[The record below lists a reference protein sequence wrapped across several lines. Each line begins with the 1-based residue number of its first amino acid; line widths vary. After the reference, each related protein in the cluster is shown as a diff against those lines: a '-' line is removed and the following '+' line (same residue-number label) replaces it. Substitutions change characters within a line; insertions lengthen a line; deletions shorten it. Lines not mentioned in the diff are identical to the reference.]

1 MAKRGAKKGV
11 SHNYPKKRL
20 KRNGKKSLRNK
31 EKRHISYKY
40 SNLVKVISDS
50 SVKTLQRT
58 SEYFAASLPSLRAV
72 SVPAIV
78 AYTSIEQFC
87 KVRGIL
93 VADFTLLLKCYVYTI
108 AANEKFFGYKEIQK
122 FTASGAGTVT
132 PAIVRLSALGQLQPV
147 STGQLGV
154 QWKVFKG
161 PLKPKHLYMIAV
173 KGYNLIVEYWD
184 YQQQILS
191 NFTLDYLE
199 KLPE

>member
-1 MAKRGAKKGV
+1 MAIKGAK
-11 SHNYPKKRL
+11 HNYPKKRL

-58 SEYFAASLPSLRAV
+58 SEYFSASLPSLRAV

-191 NFTLDYLE
+191 NFTLDYLNN
-199 KLPE
+199 LPE

>member
-58 SEYFAASLPSLRAV
+58 SEYFSASLPSLRAV

-191 NFTLDYLE
+191 NFTLDYLNN
-199 KLPE
+199 LPE

>member
-1 MAKRGAKKGV
+1 MAIKGAK
-11 SHNYPKKRL
+11 HNYPKKRL
-20 KRNGKKSLRNK
+20 KRNGLKTLRNK
-31 EKRHISYKY
+31 EKRKISYKT
-40 SNLVKVISDS
+40 SSLVKVIEDKRI
-50 SVKTLQRT
+50 KTLKLT
-58 SEYFAASLPSLRAV
+58 ASFFSASLPLLREVSL
-72 SVPAIV
+72 PAIV
-78 AYTSIEQFC
+78 AYTSIDQFC

-108 AANEKFFGYKEIQK
+108 AANEKFFGYKEIAK
-122 FTASGAGTVT
+122 FTASGTGTVT
-132 PAIVRLSALGQLQPV
+132 PAIVRLCALGQLQPV

-154 QWKVFKG
+154 QWKTWKG

-191 NFTLDYLE
+191 NFTLDYLD

>member
-1 MAKRGAKKGV
+1 MAIKGAK
-11 SHNYPKKRL
+11 HNYPKKRL
-20 KRNGKKSLRNK
+20 KRNGRLYQRNK
-31 EKRHISYKY
+31 EKRPIKYKY
-40 SNLVKVISDS
+40 SKLVTVITDTRPKSLS
-50 SVKTLQRT
+50 LTASFF
-58 SEYFAASLPSLRAV
+58 SASLHSLRAV

-108 AANEKFFGYKEIQK
+108 AANEKFFGYKEIAK
-122 FTASGAGTVT
+122 FTASGTGTIT
-132 PAIVRLSALGQLQPV
+132 PAIVRLCALGQLQPV

-154 QWKVFKG
+154 QWKTWKG

-191 NFTLDYLE
+191 NFTLDYLD

>member
-1 MAKRGAKKGV
+1 MAIKGAK
-11 SHNYPKKRL
+11 HNYPKKRL
-20 KRNGKKSLRNK
+20 KRNGLKTLRNK
-31 EKRHISYKY
+31 EKRKISYKT
-40 SNLVKVISDS
+40 SSLVKVIEDKRI
-50 SVKTLQRT
+50 KTLKLT
-58 SEYFAASLPSLRAV
+58 ASFFSASLPSLRAV

>member
-1 MAKRGAKKGV
+1 MAIKGAK
-11 SHNYPKKRL
+11 HNYPKKRL
-20 KRNGKKSLRNK
+20 KRNGLKSLRNK
-31 EKRHISYKY
+31 EKRKISYKT
-40 SNLVKVISDS
+40 SSLVKVIEDKRI
-50 SVKTLQRT
+50 KTLKLT
-58 SEYFAASLPSLRAV
+58 ASFFSASLPLLREV
-72 SVPAIV
+72 SVPGIV

-108 AANEKFFGYKEIQK
+108 AANEKFFGYKEIAK
-122 FTASGAGTVT
+122 FTASGTGTVT
-132 PAIVRLSALGQLQPV
+132 PAIVRLCALGQLQPV

-154 QWKVFKG
+154 QWKTWKG

-191 NFTLDYLE
+191 NFTLDYLD

>member
-1 MAKRGAKKGV
+1 MAIKGAK
-11 SHNYPKKRL
+11 HNYPKKRL
-20 KRNGKKSLRNK
+20 KRNGLKTLRNK
-31 EKRHISYKY
+31 EKRKISYKT
-40 SNLVKVISDS
+40 SSLVKVIEDKRI
-50 SVKTLQRT
+50 KTLKLT
-58 SEYFAASLPSLRAV
+58 ASFFSASLPALRDVSL
-72 SVPAIV
+72 PGIV
-78 AYTSIEQFC
+78 AYTSIDQFC

-108 AANEKFFGYKEIQK
+108 AANEKFFGYKEISK
-122 FTASGAGTVT
+122 FTASGTGTIT
-132 PAIVRLSALGQLQPV
+132 PAIVRLCALGQLQPV

-154 QWKVFKG
+154 QWKTWKG

-191 NFTLDYLE
+191 NFTLDYLD

>member
-1 MAKRGAKKGV
+1 MLSMSNKGKKI
-11 SHNYPKKRL
+11 NYPKKRL
-20 KRNGKKSLRNK
+20 KRNGLKSLRNK
-31 EKRHISYKY
+31 EKRKISYKT
-40 SNLVKVISDS
+40 SSLVKVIEDKR
-50 SVKTLQRT
+50 VKTLKLT
-58 SEYFAASLPSLRAV
+58 SSFFSASLPSLRAV
-72 SVPAIV
+72 SVPGIV

-108 AANEKFFGYKEIQK
+108 VSNEKFFGYKEIAK
-122 FTASGAGTVT
+122 FTASGTGTIT
-132 PAIVRLSALGQLQPV
+132 PAIVRLCALGQLQPV

-154 QWKVFKG
+154 QWKTWKG

-191 NFTLDYLE
+191 NFTLDYLDN
-199 KLPE
+199 LPE

>member
-1 MAKRGAKKGV
+1 MAIKGAK
-11 SHNYPKKRL
+11 HNYPKKRL

-50 SVKTLQRT
+50 GVKTLQRT
-58 SEYFAASLPSLRAV
+58 AAFFSSSLPLLREV
-72 SVPAIV
+72 SVPGIV

-87 KVRGIL
+87 SVRGIL
-93 VADFTLLLKCYVYTI
+93 VSDFTLLLKCYVYTI
-108 AANEKFFGYKEIQK
+108 AANEKFFGYKEISR
-122 FTASGAGTVT
+122 FAASSPTTVT
-132 PAIVRLSALGQLQPV
+132 PAMVRLCALGQLQPV

-154 QWKVFKG
+154 QWKTWKG

-199 KLPE
+199 NLPE